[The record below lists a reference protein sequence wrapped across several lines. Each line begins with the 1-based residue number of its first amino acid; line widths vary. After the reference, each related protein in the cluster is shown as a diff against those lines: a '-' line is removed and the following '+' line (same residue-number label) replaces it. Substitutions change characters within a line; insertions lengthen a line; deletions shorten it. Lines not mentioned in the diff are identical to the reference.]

1 MKEGAPV
8 FATKP
13 NGDFNNIIF
22 GIVTGVEGDKIGVN
36 GLEINLVGLK
46 NKVEQGK
53 AGPRSVEILK
63 NPTL

>member
-1 MKEGAPV
+1 MFGKKPQMKEGAPI

-36 GLEINLVGLK
+36 GLEINLVGL
-46 NKVEQGK
+46 
-53 AGPRSVEILK
+53 
-63 NPTL
+63 